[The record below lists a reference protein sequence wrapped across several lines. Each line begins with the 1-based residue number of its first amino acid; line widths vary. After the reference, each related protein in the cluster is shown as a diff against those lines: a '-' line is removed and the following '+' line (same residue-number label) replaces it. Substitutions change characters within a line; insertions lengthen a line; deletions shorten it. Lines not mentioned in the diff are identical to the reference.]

1 MREQL
6 EKEIIRRFG
15 PCYGSKRCRE
25 QLREI
30 ITNALDRYDEEI
42 RNGAAS
48 NDAYQIALSS
58 IGSFKDLRRTL
69 GAVKRRNAILFSI
82 LGFVTTAILIV
93 CALYG
98 LWMYFVPIAVCAAIG
113 FAALYNLLSGRTK
126 AKRLYIVTVAIC
138 GAIIAYLVFILAFT
152 LPFVI
157 MGTNERNQS
166 VTYDYREQAAS
177 IESVSYVQ
185 ITDIAYGE
193 ETDTLDYNVRKAFGN
208 DQTTALLN
216 DLGSLPY
223 RRYENSPRA
232 LKTGDFGFLIRFD
245 PEASDLLYALYCE
258 HVAVVVK
265 RTPTGIRVSSSYSYC
280 KPSDWNRLLETY
292 LPKENDNQSF

>member
-1 MREQL
+1 MREKL

-30 ITNALDRYDEEI
+30 ITNALDRYDEETA
-42 RNGAAS
+42 NGAAS

-82 LGFVTTAILIV
+82 LGFVTTTILIV

-98 LWMYFVPIAVCAAIG
+98 LWTYFVPIAVCAAIG

-138 GAIIAYLVFILAFT
+138 GAIIA
-152 LPFVI
+152 
-157 MGTNERNQS
+157 
-166 VTYDYREQAAS
+166 
-177 IESVSYVQ
+177 
-185 ITDIAYGE
+185 
-193 ETDTLDYNVRKAFGN
+193 
-208 DQTTALLN
+208 
-216 DLGSLPY
+216 
-223 RRYENSPRA
+223 
-232 LKTGDFGFLIRFD
+232 
-245 PEASDLLYALYCE
+245 
-258 HVAVVVK
+258 
-265 RTPTGIRVSSSYSYC
+265 
-280 KPSDWNRLLETY
+280 
-292 LPKENDNQSF
+292 